1 MISAGVGFALLCGS
15 VIPREFG
22 RAALVVAVLFVVA
35 GIAACLGQPGLVLA
49 IIMSIVEAVWILAAA
64 IALGRVAWR

>member
-1 MISAGVGFALLCGS
+1 MISAGVGFALRRGS

-22 RAALVVAVLFVVA
+22 TAALVVAVLFVVA
-35 GIAACLGQPGLVLA
+35 GIAAVFGPAGLALA

-64 IALGRVAWR
+64 IALARVAWR